1 MTARTVLYA
10 FATDG
15 ATLKEFQARFASVVY
30 PGATLVVEMWDVSK
44 PNFGDAKAL
53 ERTRQIRFQT
63 KIKESGKIAL
73 SNGRAVILLKQD
85 TSKL

>member
-15 ATLKEFQARFASVVY
+15 ATLKEFQARFANVVY

-44 PNFGDAKAL
+44 SKLGDARSS
-53 ERTRQIRFQT
+53 ERMVDIRFRTR
-63 KIKESGKIAL
+63 IKESGKIAL
-73 SNGRAVILLKQD
+73 SNGRAVIQLKQD